1 VSGQRDVQELRDALA
16 DRYRIEGEVGQGG
29 MATVYL
35 AHDLKH
41 ERSVAVKVLKPELA
55 AVLGADRFIHEI
67 RTTAALQH
75 PHILPLFDSG
85 TAAGFLYYVM
95 PFVAGET
102 LRSKLDRETQLGVDE
117 AVRMTMS
124 VADALDYAHRH
135 GVVHR
140 DIKPENILL
149 HEGRPMVADFGI
161 ALAVSAAAGGRMTET
176 GLSLGTPHYMSPEQ
190 ATAEREITARS
201 DQYSLASVLYE
212 MLTGNPPHTGASA
225 QQIIMKIITEQAAPV
240 TQYRK
245 SVSPHVAEAV
255 AQALEKLPADRFA
268 SAADFAAALGGE
280 AGTATRRPTSR
291 RAAPPPRAARPS
303 GLLAMLAAALV
314 LMTGLAAWGWL
325 RAAPEPSVIRQR
337 VMLWSYH
344 MSSPF
349 DPGARLVASQVA
361 IAPDGSSIVYA
372 DSSAGTLMLW
382 RKLRDAASAVP
393 MPGTEGGVS
402 PFFSP
407 DGRWVGFHTLDR
419 KLRKIPVG
427 GGGAVTLAEN
437 GAFNHKVAAWL
448 DDHTIVY
455 SAGISEVARV
465 SADGGEPLMLAM
477 PGAGSGVN
485 LLSVAALPGSRGFL
499 TAHCDGNCST
509 NSAISVYEFAS
520 DSARLLVPN
529 ASGVWYAPTGHLL
542 FTDRGRGLFSAPFDV
557 GRLELTG
564 GAVSVIEGVEPTRFA
579 LSESGTA
586 VYVVDRTAEAPS
598 DLVWVTR
605 DGRVEPVDSTWRGW
619 FDYPAISPDGRSVAV
634 SVRGRTTDL
643 WIRREDGTRQK
654 IIAEGDAVWRASWTA
669 DGESLAFISV
679 SNTARASA
687 AKAFVARADGVGTAR
702 QLLTHGFPVWE
713 VELSRDGQ
721 WVVFRADEERG
732 ANRLHARRLEGDTT
746 VSPLNMDRLMGT
758 NQVSLSPDGR
768 WLAWATLDDDGGAEV
783 YVASFPDMGS
793 RRLVSPRQGGTS
805 PRWSR
810 SGRELFFES
819 GGMLVSVAVPPGP
832 TLAPGI
838 PRPLFSLA
846 GFRVARNRPQYDV
859 APGDQRFVMIREP
872 GSAAREVIYVENW
885 FTELEKRMRQ

>member
-1 VSGQRDVQELRDALA
+1 MSSTMERLAAALA
-16 DRYRIEGEVGQGG
+16 DRYRVERELGQGG

-35 AHDLKH
+35 AEDLKH
-41 ERSVAVKVLKPELA
+41 RRRVAVKVLKPELA
-55 AVLGADRFIHEI
+55 AVLGADRFVQEI
-67 RTTAALQH
+67 TTTAALQH

-85 TAAGFLYYVM
+85 EADGFLFYVM
-95 PFVAGET
+95 PFIDGET
-102 LRSKLDRETQLGVDE
+102 LRSRLDRETQLGVE
-117 AVRMTMS
+117 ESVRIACD
-124 VADALDYAHRH
+124 VADALHYAHSC

-149 HEGRPMVADFGI
+149 ANGRPMVADFGI

-190 ATAEREITARS
+190 ATAEKEISARS
-201 DQYSLASVLYE
+201 DVYSLASVLYE
-212 MLTGNPPHTGASA
+212 MLTGEPPHMGKSA
-225 QQIIMKIITEQAAPV
+225 QQIIMKIIVEPAKPV
-240 TQYRK
+240 TDLRK
-245 SVSPHVAEAV
+245 SVPEHVEAAV
-255 AQALEKLPADRFA
+255 LQALEKLPADRFA
-268 SAADFAAALGGE
+268 SAAAFAAALGGE
-280 AGTATRRPTSR
+280 GGTVTRRLTSR
-291 RAAPPPRAARPS
+291 RDAPGPAIVRPS
-303 GLLAMLAAALV
+303 GPLAMLAAALL
-314 LMTGLAAWGWL
+314 LMTGLAAGGWL
-325 RAAPEPSVIRQR
+325 RPSPEPTVIRQR

-344 MSSPF
+344 LPSPL
-349 DPGARLVASQVA
+349 DPGARLGASQVA

-372 DSSAGTLMLW
+372 DSSAGTLVLW
-382 RKLRDAASAVP
+382 RKARDAASAVP

-407 DGRWVGFHTLDR
+407 DGRWVGFRTLDR

-437 GAFNHKVAAWL
+437 GGFNLKAAAWL

-465 SADGGEPLMLAM
+465 SADGGEPVMLSM

-485 LLSVAALPGSRGFL
+485 LLSIAALPGSRGFL
-499 TAHCDGNCST
+499 TAHCDGNCAVG
-509 NSAISVYEFAS
+509 SAISVYEFAS

-529 ASGVWYAPTGHLL
+529 ASGVWFAPTGHLL
-542 FTDRGRGLFSAPFDV
+542 FTDRERGLFAAPFDL

-579 LSESGTA
+579 LSTSGAA
-586 VYVVDRTAEAPS
+586 VYVVDRTADAPS

-605 DGRVEPVDSTWRGW
+605 DGRVEPVDSTWRGR

-643 WIRREDGTRQK
+643 WIQREDGTRQK
-654 IIAEGDAVWRASWTA
+654 IIAEGEAAWRGSWTP
-669 DGESLAFISV
+669 DGESLAFVSV
-679 SNTARASA
+679 SKERGPGQARALL
-687 AKAFVARADGVGTAR
+687 ARADGVGTAW
-702 QLLTHGFPVWE
+702 QLLTHDFPVWE
-713 VELSRDGQ
+713 VELSRDRQ
-721 WVVFRADEERG
+721 WVVFRADEEGG
-732 ANRLHARRLEGDTT
+732 ANRLHARRLQGDTAVLPLPTGRLTGT
-746 VSPLNMDRLMGT
+746 V
-758 NQVSLSPDGR
+758 QVSLSPDGR
-768 WLAWATLDDDGGAEV
+768 WLAFTAAETAGPVEV
-783 YVASFPDMGS
+783 YIASFPDMGS
-793 RRLVSPRQGGTS
+793 RRQVSRGGGNS

-819 GGMLVSVAVPPGP
+819 GGMLVTVAVPPGP
-832 TLAPGI
+832 VLAPGP

-872 GSAAREVIYVENW
+872 GSAAREVVYVENW

>member
-1 VSGQRDVQELRDALA
+1 MNAVVERLTAALA
-16 DRYRIEGEVGQGG
+16 DRYRIERELGAGG

-35 AHDLKH
+35 AEDLKH
-41 ERSVAVKVLKPELA
+41 RRSVAVKVLKPELA
-55 AVLGADRFIHEI
+55 AVLGAERFVQEI
-67 RTTAALQH
+67 TTTAALQH
-75 PHILPLFDSG
+75 PQILPLYDSG
-85 TAAGFLYYVM
+85 EADGFLFYVM
-95 PFVAGET
+95 PFIDGET
-102 LRSKLDRETQLGVDE
+102 LRTKLDRETQLGVPE
-117 AVRMTMS
+117 AVRIATE
-124 VADALDYAHRH
+124 VADALHYAHQQ
-135 GVVHR
+135 GVIHR

-149 HEGRPMVADFGI
+149 ANGRPMVADFGI

-190 ATAEREITARS
+190 ATAAREITGRS
-201 DQYSLASVLYE
+201 DIYSLASVLYE

-225 QQIIMKIITEQAAPV
+225 QQIIMKIIVETPSPV
-240 TQYRK
+240 TDLRK
-245 SVSPHVAEAV
+245 SVPEHVEAAV
-255 AQALEKLPADRFA
+255 AQALAKLPADRFA
-268 SAADFAAALGGE
+268 SAAEFAAALGGE
-280 AGTATRRPTSR
+280 GGTLTQRPPSR
-291 RAAPPPRAARPS
+291 RAAPGPTGVRPP
-303 GLLAMLAAALV
+303 GKLAFLAGALF
-314 LMTGLAAWGWL
+314 LTAGFAGWGWL
-325 RAAPEPSVIRQR
+325 RPSPEPAVIRQR
-337 VMLWSYH
+337 VMLWSH
-344 MSSPF
+344 HLPSPL
-349 DPGARLVASQVA
+349 DPGARLAASQVA

-382 RKLRDAASAVP
+382 RKMRDAASAVP

-437 GAFNHKVAAWL
+437 GGFNYKVAAWL

-455 SAGISEVARV
+455 SAGIAEVARV
-465 SADGGEPLMLAM
+465 SADGGEPMMLSM
-477 PGAGSGVN
+477 PGAGSGVS

-499 TAHCDGNCST
+499 TAHCEGNCSVG
-509 NSAISVYEFAS
+509 SAIGVYEFAS
-520 DSARLLVPN
+520 DSVRLLVRN

-542 FTDRGRGLFSAPFDV
+542 FTDHERGLFSAPFDL
-557 GRLELTG
+557 GRLELSG

-579 LSESGTA
+579 LSASGTA

-605 DGRVEPVDSTWRGW
+605 DGRVEPVDSTWRGR
-619 FDYPAISPDGRSVAV
+619 FEYPAISPDGQSVAV

-654 IIAEGDAVWRASWTA
+654 IIAEGNAVWRASWSP

-679 SNTARASA
+679 PAPVGA
-687 AKAFVARADGVGTAR
+687 AAAQAFLARADGVGTAR

-721 WVVFRADEERG
+721 WVVFRTDEEGG
-732 ANRLHARRLEGDTT
+732 ATRLHARRLEGDTA
-746 VSPLNMDRLMGT
+746 VLPLPMDRLMGT
-758 NQVSLSPDGR
+758 NQISLSPDGR
-768 WLAWATLDDDGGAEV
+768 WLAWATIDAAGAPEV
-783 YVASFPDMGS
+783 YVASFPDIGS

-819 GGMLVSVAVPPGP
+819 GGMLVAVGVPPGP
-832 TLAPGI
+832 ALVPGI

-872 GSAAREVIYVENW
+872 GGAAREVVYVENW
-885 FTELEKRMRQ
+885 LTELDKRMRQ

>member
-1 VSGQRDVQELRDALA
+1 VSTDHGRLAAALA
-16 DRYRIEGEVGQGG
+16 DRYRIERELGAGG

-35 AHDLKH
+35 AQDLKH
-41 ERSVAVKVLKPELA
+41 RRSVAVKVLKPELA
-55 AVLGADRFIHEI
+55 AVLGADRFVQEI
-67 RTTAALQH
+67 TTTAALQH

-85 TAAGFLYYVM
+85 EADGFLFYVM
-95 PFVAGET
+95 PFIDGET
-102 LRSKLDRETQLGVDE
+102 LRSKLDRETQLGVED
-117 AVRMTMS
+117 AVRIACD
-124 VADALDYAHRH
+124 VADALHYAHSN

-149 HEGRPMVADFGI
+149 ANGRPMVADFGI

-190 ATAEREITARS
+190 ATAEKEISARS
-201 DQYSLASVLYE
+201 DVYSLASVLYE
-212 MLTGNPPHTGASA
+212 MLTGEPPHMGKSA
-225 QQIIMKIITEQAAPV
+225 QQIIMKIIVEPAKPV
-240 TQYRK
+240 TDLRK
-245 SVSPHVAEAV
+245 SVPEHVEAAV

-268 SAADFAAALGGE
+268 SAAEFAAALGG
-280 AGTATRRPTSR
+280 AGATVTRATSR
-291 RAAPPPRAARPS
+291 RTAPGRTGVRSP
-303 GLLAMLAAALV
+303 AMPALLAAALV
-314 LMTGLAAWGWL
+314 VTAGVAAGGWL
-325 RAAPEPSVIRQR
+325 RPSPEPSVIRQR

-344 MSSPF
+344 LPSPL
-349 DPGARLVASQVA
+349 DPGARLAASQVA

-382 RKLRDAASAVP
+382 RKMRDAASAVP

-427 GGGAVTLAEN
+427 GGGAVTLSEN
-437 GAFNHKVAAWL
+437 GGFNHKVAVWL
-448 DDHTIVY
+448 DDHTIVFT
-455 SAGISEVARV
+455 AGISEVARI
-465 SADGGEPLMLAM
+465 SADGGEPVMLSL
-477 PGAGSGVN
+477 PGTGSGVN
-485 LLSVAALPGSRGFL
+485 LLSIAALPGSRGFL
-499 TAHCDGNCST
+499 TAHCVHNCAIS
-509 NSAISVYEFAS
+509 SAIWVYEFAA

-529 ASGVWYAPTGHLL
+529 ATGVWYAPTGHLL
-542 FTDRGRGLFSAPFDV
+542 FTDRERGLFSAPFDL

-579 LSESGTA
+579 VSASGTA

-605 DGRVEPVDSTWRGW
+605 DGGVEPVDSTWRGR
-619 FDYPAISPDGRSVAV
+619 FEYPAVSPDGRSVAV

-643 WIRREDGTRQK
+643 WIRRDDGTRQK
-654 IIAEGDAVWRASWTA
+654 IIADGDAVWRASWSP

-679 SNTARASA
+679 PEPAGA
-687 AKAFVARADGVGTAR
+687 AAPQPFVARADGVGTAR

-721 WVVFRADEERG
+721 WVVFRSDEEAG

-746 VSPLNMDRLMGT
+746 VLQLPMNRLMGT
-758 NQVSLSPDGR
+758 NQPSLSPDSR
-768 WLAWATLDDDGGAEV
+768 WLAWATIDADGAPEV
-783 YVASFPDMGS
+783 YIASFPDIGS

-832 TLAPGI
+832 ALAPGT
-838 PRPLFSLA
+838 PTPLFSLA

-872 GSAAREVIYVENW
+872 GSAAREVVYVENW
-885 FTELEKRMRQ
+885 FTELEKLVRQ

>member
-1 VSGQRDVQELRDALA
+1 MDQSRLAVALA
-16 DRYRIEGEVGQGG
+16 DRYRIERELGAGG

-35 AHDLKH
+35 AEDLKH
-41 ERSVAVKVLKPELA
+41 RRRVAVKVLKPELA
-55 AVLGADRFIHEI
+55 AVLGAERFVQEI
-67 RTTAALQH
+67 ATTAALQH

-85 TAAGFLYYVM
+85 EADGFLFYVM
-95 PFVAGET
+95 PFVDGET
-102 LRSKLDRETQLGVDE
+102 LRAKLDRETQMGVEE
-117 AVRMTMS
+117 AVRIACD
-124 VADALDYAHRH
+124 VADALHYAHSN

-149 HEGRPMVADFGI
+149 ANGRPMVADFGI

-190 ATAEREITARS
+190 ATAEKEISARS
-201 DQYSLASVLYE
+201 DVYSLASVLYE
-212 MLTGNPPHTGASA
+212 MLTGEPPHMGKSA
-225 QQIIMKIITEQAAPV
+225 QQIIMKIIVEPAKPV
-240 TQYRK
+240 TDLRK
-245 SVSPHVAEAV
+245 SVPEHVEAAV

-268 SAADFAAALGGE
+268 SAAEFAAALGG
-280 AGTATRRPTSR
+280 AGGTVTRATSR
-291 RAAPPPRAARPS
+291 RAAPGRTGVRPPGMPA
-303 GLLAMLAAALV
+303 LLAAALV
-314 LMTGLAAWGWL
+314 LTAGVAAGGWL
-325 RAAPEPSVIRQR
+325 RPSPEPGVIRQR

-344 MSSPF
+344 LPSPL
-349 DPGARLVASQVA
+349 DPGARLAASQVA

-382 RKLRDAASAVP
+382 RKMRDAASAVP

-407 DGRWVGFHTLDR
+407 DGRWVGFHTVDG
-419 KLRKIPVG
+419 KLRKIPAG

-437 GAFNHKVAAWL
+437 GGFNHKAAAWL

-455 SAGISEVARV
+455 SAGIAEVARV
-465 SADGGEPLMLAM
+465 SADGGEPVMLSIL
-477 PGAGSGVN
+477 GTGSGIS
-485 LLSVAALPGSRGFL
+485 LLSIAALPGSRGFL
-499 TAHCDGNCST
+499 TAHCEGNCAVS
-509 NSAISVYEFAS
+509 SAIWVYEFAS
-520 DSARLLVPN
+520 DSARLLIRN

-542 FTDRGRGLFSAPFDV
+542 FTDRERGLFSAPFDL

-579 LSESGTA
+579 LSPSGTA

-605 DGRVEPVDSTWRGW
+605 DGRVEPVDSTWRGR
-619 FDYPAISPDGRSVAV
+619 FEYPAISPDGQSVAV

-643 WIRREDGTRQK
+643 WIRRGDGSRQK
-654 IIAEGDAVWRASWTA
+654 IIAEGEAVWRPSWTR

-679 SNTARASA
+679 PNEHGPDKARA
-687 AKAFVARADGVGTAR
+687 FLARGDGGGTAR
-702 QLLTHGFPVWE
+702 QLFTHGFPVWE

-721 WVVFRADEERG
+721 WVVFRADEDGG
-732 ANRLHARRLEGDTT
+732 AVRPYARRLEGDTA
-746 VSPLNMDRLMGT
+746 VLPLPTDRLVGAL
-758 NQVSLSPDGR
+758 QISLSPDGR
-768 WLAWATLDDDGGAEV
+768 WLAFASVETAGTSEV

-793 RRLVSPRQGGTS
+793 RRLVSRGGGNS

-819 GGMLVSVAVPPGP
+819 GGMLVAVAVPPGP
-832 TLAPGI
+832 ALAPGT
-838 PRPLFSLA
+838 PTPLFSLA

-872 GSAAREVIYVENW
+872 GSAAREVVYVENW
-885 FTELEKRMRQ
+885 FTELQKRVRQ